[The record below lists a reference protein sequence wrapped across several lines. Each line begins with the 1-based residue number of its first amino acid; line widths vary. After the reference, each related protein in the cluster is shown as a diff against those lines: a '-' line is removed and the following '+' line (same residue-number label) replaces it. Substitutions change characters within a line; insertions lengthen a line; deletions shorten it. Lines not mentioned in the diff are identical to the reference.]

1 VKAIMIN
8 SRRSFLSGLTGAV
21 GGLTWSASAAATPR
35 QLRQLLDVALSHESY
50 WSLVAG
56 QFPLR
61 PGKIPMNAANLCPSP
76 RVVSERVAE
85 LTRDEDSDVSNPNR
99 TKFAVLLEESRKKA
113 AEQVGVS
120 PDEIALVRN
129 TSEANNVINNGIALA
144 PGDEV
149 VLWEQ
154 NHPCNNVAWDVRAA
168 RHGFQVKRV
177 SVPAAPG
184 NAGEIV
190 KLFEAALTPR
200 TKVLSITYVSNTSG
214 FKLPA
219 KELCSLA
226 RQRGIHAH
234 LDGAQVWGYLKL
246 NLRDIGCDSFGAS
259 AHKWLMGPKEAGLL
273 YVRKERIAHI
283 WPNIV
288 SVPWGADSLGG
299 SVASRKFEAL
309 GQRDDACLAA
319 VGTAVDFHRIIG
331 LENVEARTT
340 ELASALKAGLAKINR
355 VKLVTPMSPE
365 MSGGVVIAQVSDLDR
380 QKTGA
385 LVKDLYDK
393 YGVAGAATGGV
404 RLAPHV
410 YNTMADIEM
419 AIRGMRELLG

>member
-1 VKAIMIN
+1 MTN
-8 SRRSFLSGLTGAV
+8 SRRSFL
-21 GGLTWSASAAATPR
+21 GGLTAAAGALAYAPAAAASPR
-35 QLRQLLDVALSHESY
+35 QLRQLLAVNLTHESY
-50 WSLVAG
+50 WNLVVG

-61 PGKIPMNAANLCPSP
+61 PGKVPMNAANLCPSP

-85 LTRDEDSDVSNPNR
+85 LTRDEDADISNPNR
-99 TKFAVLLEESRKKA
+99 VKFAAMLEESRKKV
-113 AEQVGVS
+113 AEQVGVAH
-120 PDEIALVRN
+120 EEVALVRN

-144 PGDEV
+144 AGDEV

-154 NHPCNNVAWDVRAA
+154 NHPCNNTAWDIRAA

-177 SVPAAPG
+177 SVPA
-184 NAGEIV
+184 NARSSAEVV

-200 TKVLSITYVSNTSG
+200 TKVLSITYISNTSG
-214 FKLPA
+214 FRLPA

-226 RQRGIHAH
+226 RAQGIHAH
-234 LDGAQVWGYLKL
+234 LDGAQAWGYLKL
-246 NLRDIGCDSFGAS
+246 DLKDIGCDSFGAS

-273 YVRKERIAHI
+273 YVRKERIPHV

-288 SVPWGADSLGG
+288 SVGWGADSLNG

-319 VGTAVDFHRIIG
+319 VGTAVDFHRVIG

-340 ELASALKAGLAKINR
+340 ELAGALKAGLAKINR
-355 VKLVTPMSPE
+355 VKLVTPMDPA
-365 MSGGVVIAQVSDLDR
+365 MSGGVVIAQVPDLDR

-385 LVKDLYDK
+385 LVKDLYEK
-393 YGVAGAATGGV
+393 YGIAGAATGGV
-404 RLAPHV
+404 RFSPHS
-410 YNTMADIEM
+410 YNTMADIEL
-419 AIRGMRELLG
+419 AVRGMRELLA

>member
-1 VKAIMIN
+1 MTN
-8 SRRSFLSGLTGAV
+8 TRRSFL
-21 GGLTWSASAAATPR
+21 GGLTSAVAGLTYSSAAAATPR
-35 QLRQLLDVALSHESY
+35 QLRQLLAVNLSRESY
-50 WSLVAG
+50 WNLVAG

-85 LTRDEDSDVSNPNR
+85 LTRDEDADVSNPNR
-99 TKFAVLLEESRKKA
+99 AKFAMLLEESRKKV

-129 TSEANNVINNGIALA
+129 TSEANNVINNGIALSA
-144 PGDEV
+144 GDEV

-168 RHGFQVKRV
+168 RHGFKVKRV
-177 SVPAAPG
+177 TVPPAPKSTD
-184 NAGEIV
+184 EIV
-190 KLFEAALTPR
+190 KLFEAALTPQ
-200 TKVLSITYVSNTSG
+200 TKVLSITHVSNTSG
-214 FKLPA
+214 FRLPA
-219 KELCSLA
+219 KALCSLA
-226 RQRGIHAH
+226 RQRGIYVH

-246 NLRDIGCDSFGAS
+246 DLKDIGCDSFGAS

-273 YVRKERIAHI
+273 YVRKERIAQV
-283 WPNIV
+283 WPSIV
-288 SVPWGADSLGG
+288 SAGWSQDALTA
-299 SVASRKFEAL
+299 SVASRKFEIL
-309 GQRDDACLAA
+309 GQRDDGCLSA
-319 VGTAVDFHRIIG
+319 VGTAVDFHRILG
-331 LENVEARTT
+331 FENVEARTT
-340 ELASALKAGLAKINR
+340 ELASALKEGLSKINR

-365 MSGGVVIAQVSDLDR
+365 MSGGVVIAQVPDLDR
-380 QKTGA
+380 QKTAA

-393 YGVAGAATGGV
+393 YGVAGAPTGGV

-410 YNTMADIEM
+410 YNTMADIET

>member
-1 VKAIMIN
+1 MIH
-8 SRRSFLSGLTGAV
+8 SRRAFLGGVSGAV
-21 GGLTWSASAAATPR
+21 TGLAYSAKAATTPR
-35 QLRQLLDVALSHESY
+35 QLRQLLDVTLNHESY
-50 WSLVAG
+50 WSLVAR

-61 PGKIPMNAANLCPSP
+61 SGKIPMNAANLCPSP
-76 RVVSERVAE
+76 RVVSEHVAE

-99 TKFAVLLEESRKKA
+99 TKFAVMLEESRKKT
-113 AEQVGVS
+113 AEHVGVS
-120 PDEIALVRN
+120 PDEIALTRN

-149 VLWEQ
+149 LLWEQ

-177 SVPAAPG
+177 TVPANPKSA
-184 NAGEIV
+184 AEIV

-214 FKLPA
+214 FRLPA

-234 LDGAQVWGYLKL
+234 LDGAQVWGYLRLDLK
-246 NLRDIGCDSFGAS
+246 DIGCDSFASS

-273 YVRKERIAHI
+273 YVRKERIPHI
-283 WPNIV
+283 WPSIV
-288 SVPWGADSLGG
+288 SVPWSADSLNG
-299 SVASRKFEAL
+299 SVAWKKFEAL

-319 VGTAVDFHRIIG
+319 VGTAVDFHRVIG
-331 LENVEARTT
+331 FENVEARTT
-340 ELASALKAGLAKINR
+340 QLATALKTGLAKINR

-365 MSGGVVIAQVSDLDR
+365 MSGGVVIAQVAGLDR

-385 LVKDLYDK
+385 LINDLYDK
-393 YGVAGAATGGV
+393 YGIAGAATGGV

-410 YNTMADIEM
+410 YNTMADIEQ
-419 AIRGMRELLG
+419 AIRGMRELLS